1 MQTLSPA
8 MKSFIRSHTPEEAEK
23 LLLAASR
30 YPEIDVPFAVE
41 QLLARRQV
49 RDKLPSWH
57 ANEDVVYPSRLA
69 AEQCSSEATARYK
82 QALARGGSCCD
93 LTGGLG
99 VDAFYFAQR
108 VAEVTYVERFA
119 AYCEAAAHNFA
130 VLGAGNIRVV
140 QGDARELAG
149 KVEADTFYID
159 PARRGEGNR
168 RVFALVWV
176 CMVLLV
182 SFTLASYLIQGSNDF
197 FAANRPEGTTEAQIF
212 EMLEKAGVATV
223 EDLEE
228 TAANYDFKFSFL
240 QGVLPL
246 GDPKRLEGYL
256 FPDTYEF
263 YMGEDPVSAL
273 NKMILRFDEIFTD
286 QMRADIQAAGHT
298 INDAVIIASMIERE
312 TDGQDQ
318 AQIASVIYNRLDNP
332 TSETAGY
339 LNVDATI
346 LYATGGTVV
355 DLNADTPY
363 NTHTHTGLPPTAI
376 ACPGVDALRAAV
388 YPEDTSYYFYA
399 LGDDGLHHFFRT
411 YQGQQDFIATQERY
425 Q

>member
-8 MKSFIRSHTPEEAEK
+8 MKSFIRSHMPEEAEK

-49 RDKLPSWH
+49 REKLPSWH

-168 RVFALVWV
+168 RVFALTD
-176 CMVLLV
+176 CEPDVLQLKAALLGKAKRVVVKISPMADISVLRESFGESLKEVHVVAVGGEVKELLCILERGSRPFGGIYAVDAVAPPEEEGV
-182 SFTLASYLIQGSNDF
+182 S
-197 FAANRPEGTTEAQIF
+197 
-212 EMLEKAGVATV
+212 
-223 EDLEE
+223 
-228 TAANYDFKFSFL
+228 FSFL
-240 QGVLPL
+240 PEEEKEAPLVLAEGLSPGQIVLEPSACMLKAGAFRLPCARFGLRKLAPSTHLYLAGPDGTPPSGLFGRFAIEELLPLNSASIRLLKSRRLRADVSARNLPL
-246 GDPKRLEGYL
+246 GSAELARRLGC
-256 FPDTYEF
+256 
-263 YMGEDPVSAL
+263 VS
-273 NKMILRFDEIFTD
+273 
-286 QMRADIQAAGHT
+286 
-298 INDAVIIASMIERE
+298 DA
-312 TDGQDQ
+312 
-318 AQIASVIYNRLDNP
+318 
-332 TSETAGY
+332 
-339 LNVDATI
+339 
-346 LYATGGTVV
+346 
-355 DLNADTPY
+355 
-363 NTHTHTGLPPTAI
+363 
-376 ACPGVDALRAAV
+376 
-388 YPEDTSYYFYA
+388 
-399 LGDDGLHHFFRT
+399 GLHVF
-411 YQGQQDFIATQERY
+411 GCATACSGNLLILASPLRESQP
-425 Q
+425 

>member
-1 MQTLSPA
+1 
-8 MKSFIRSHTPEEAEK
+8 MKSFIRSHMPEEAEK

-49 RDKLPSWH
+49 REKLPSWH

-159 PARRGEGNR
+159 PARRREGNR
-168 RVFALVWV
+168 RVFALTD
-176 CMVLLV
+176 CEPDVLQLKAALLGKAKRV
-182 SFTLASYLIQGSNDF
+182 VVKISPMADIGETLRLLPETREVHVLAVRNECKELLFVLEGASPALPRRQGGTPALRRKPSGVTPLSFLSPLPTAPQTFSSLSGLSPACCPFSEDPFRCLSRRLCRCGSLLPFVVHSRMHMEHDHLAHNTKKLNIYTIFCASFTLSLSLSRRHGSFMPFSMKNAICSRRHSF
-197 FAANRPEGTTEAQIF
+197 TVTTF
-212 EMLEKAGVATV
+212 RKRSLC
-223 EDLEE
+223 
-228 TAANYDFKFSFL
+228 FSFVPYPQWL
-240 QGVLPL
+240 SKPHS
-246 GDPKRLEGYL
+246 P
-256 FPDTYEF
+256 
-263 YMGEDPVSAL
+263 
-273 NKMILRFDEIFTD
+273 
-286 QMRADIQAAGHT
+286 
-298 INDAVIIASMIERE
+298 IAS
-312 TDGQDQ
+312 
-318 AQIASVIYNRLDNP
+318 APNL
-332 TSETAGY
+332 
-339 LNVDATI
+339 
-346 LYATGGTVV
+346 
-355 DLNADTPY
+355 PY
-363 NTHTHTGLPPTAI
+363 
-376 ACPGVDALRAAV
+376 
-388 YPEDTSYYFYA
+388 S
-399 LGDDGLHHFFRT
+399 
-411 YQGQQDFIATQERY
+411 
-425 Q
+425 

>member
-108 VAEVTYVERFA
+108 VAKVTYVERFA

-168 RVFALVWV
+168 RVFALTD
-176 CMVLLV
+176 CEPDVLQLKAALLGKAKRV
-182 SFTLASYLIQGSNDF
+182 VVKISPMADIGETLRLLPETREVHVLAVRNECKELLFVLEGASPALPPEEVAVHAVHLMPGGKGQEELAFTLQEERDAPLITADAVGKYLYEPH
-197 FAANRPEGTTEAQIF
+197 AALLKSGAFKLAAVRCGVQKLHRHSHLYTSTEACGHFPGRHFRVEACHAFSGKLLKSLCHEIPQAHIATRNF
-212 EMLEKAGVATV
+212 PLTVA
-223 EDLEE
+223 ELRQR
-228 TAANYDFKFSFL
+228 S
-240 QGVLPL
+240 
-246 GDPKRLEGYL
+246 RIREGGEIYL
-256 FPDTYEF
+256 FATTLGK
-263 YMGEDPVSAL
+263 GE
-273 NKMILRFDEIFTD
+273 K
-286 QMRADIQAAGHT
+286 
-298 INDAVIIASMIERE
+298 VIIE
-312 TDGQDQ
+312 TRK
-318 AQIASVIYNRLDNP
+318 I
-332 TSETAGY
+332 
-339 LNVDATI
+339 
-346 LYATGGTVV
+346 
-355 DLNADTPY
+355 
-363 NTHTHTGLPPTAI
+363 
-376 ACPGVDALRAAV
+376 
-388 YPEDTSYYFYA
+388 
-399 LGDDGLHHFFRT
+399 
-411 YQGQQDFIATQERY
+411 
-425 Q
+425 